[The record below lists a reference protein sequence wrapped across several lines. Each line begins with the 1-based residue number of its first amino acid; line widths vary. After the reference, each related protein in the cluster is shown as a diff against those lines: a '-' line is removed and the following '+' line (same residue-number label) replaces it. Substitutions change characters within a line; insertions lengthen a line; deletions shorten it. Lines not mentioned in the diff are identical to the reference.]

1 MNKPDPA
8 RGWQYAMKLLAE
20 EELERLD
27 KMSDE
32 EVADEMRAEGLD
44 PTRVPSVETLLA
56 KVPDAEQ
63 LLAEVPA
70 GARVVP
76 LEPWKRTRWA
86 VWLAA
91 AALGVVVVAILALKS
106 PAVVAWWHGGK
117 PADIGADAAPPPP
130 SELVRAEALR
140 DDAERAC
147 QRKLWGTCES
157 KLDEA
162 SALDP
167 ASEHQARVVRMRGDI
182 AASVRDQTPDT
193 KRGPGPAPSSKKGP
207 P

>member
-56 KVPDAEQ
+56 KVPGAEE
-63 LLAEVPA
+63 LLAKVPVE
-70 GARVVP
+70 ARVVP
-76 LEPWKRTRWA
+76 LGPRRRTRWV

-91 AALGVVVVAILALKS
+91 AALGAVGVAIFAVKG

-140 DDAERAC
+140 DEAERAC
-147 QRKLWGTCES
+147 QRRLWGTCES
-157 KLDEA
+157 RLDEA

-167 ASEHQARVVRMRGDI
+167 AGEHQARVVRMRGDI

-193 KRGPGPAPSSKKGP
+193 KRGPGAAPSSKGAP
-207 P
+207 

>member
-8 RGWQYAMKLLAE
+8 RGWQCAMKLLAE

-32 EVADEMRAEGLD
+32 DVATEMRAEGLD
-44 PTRVPSVETLLA
+44 PTRVPSVEKLLV

-63 LLAEVPA
+63 LLAKVPA

-76 LEPWKRTRWA
+76 LEPRRRTRWV

-91 AALGVVVVAILALKS
+91 AALGALGVATLAVKA

-117 PADIGADAAPPPP
+117 SPDIGADAAQRPP

-140 DDAERAC
+140 DDTERAC
-147 QRKLWGTCES
+147 QRRLWGTCES

-162 SALDP
+162 SLLDP
-167 ASEHQARVVRMRGDI
+167 AGERQPRVVRMRGDI

-193 KRGPGPAPSSKKGP
+193 KRGPGPLPSSKGQP
-207 P
+207 

>member
-8 RGWQYAMKLLAE
+8 RGWQYAMKLIAE

-63 LLAEVPA
+63 LLAKVPA

-76 LEPWKRTRWA
+76 LAPRRRTRWV

-91 AALGVVVVAILALKS
+91 AAVGALGVAILAMKG
-106 PAVVAWWHGGK
+106 PAVVASWHGGK
-117 PADIGADAAPPPP
+117 PADIGADAAPRPP

-140 DDAERAC
+140 DEAERAC

-157 KLDEA
+157 RLDEA
-162 SALDP
+162 SALEP
-167 ASEHQARVVRMRGDI
+167 AGERQARVVRMRGEI

-193 KRGPGPAPSSKKGP
+193 KRGPGPAPSSKGAP
-207 P
+207 